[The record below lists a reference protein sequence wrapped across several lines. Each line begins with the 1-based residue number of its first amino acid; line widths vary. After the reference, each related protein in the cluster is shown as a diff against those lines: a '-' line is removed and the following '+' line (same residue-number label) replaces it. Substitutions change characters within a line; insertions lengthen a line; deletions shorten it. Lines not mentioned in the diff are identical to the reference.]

1 VCENHPHKSWE
12 GTRACNCGDASA
24 QWCNQSEPSPGLRA
38 PWWPSADDPDGSRQ
52 LRPRTAFLK
61 KAPAIGDG
69 CQSREETLR
78 NVSRF
83 AGALCVA
90 IHTCVRK
97 LREPPG
103 TKVRRGP
110 ESAPFTVSAWRA
122 SWVERA
128 RRPFW
133 LYRQMPGDRAR
144 RSVLFEVS
152 SVRRG
157 SWQAYRASADLLPG
171 DRRLLSEAPA
181 SQPARPSVMSRP
193 WKSRTRQAIGST
205 AAALPLRTPISFAHS
220 THTQYPW
227 IVVPRVLRTN
237 YDRQPGLIRFLI
249 WAAVPMSP
257 RKPPGSWRPRRT
269 LNPAALGCTIAG
281 ASGPISALGRC
292 PLCSFKI
299 PMIFS
304 SETRVAP

>member
-1 VCENHPHKSWE
+1 LR
-12 GTRACNCGDASA
+12 GTSSEACRSNAGHHDRTILDPYVMRRWRVTRRYRWINPVAQSSRVPADRRQRRAG
-24 QWCNQSEPSPGLRA
+24 QPRA
-38 PWWPSADDPDGSRQ
+38 AAA
-52 LRPRTAFLK
+52 AFLK

-90 IHTCVRK
+90 IHTCIRK

-110 ESAPFTVSAWRA
+110 EPAPFTVSAWRA

-128 RRPFW
+128 RRPVWF
-133 LYRQMPGDRAR
+133 YRQMPGDRAR
-144 RSVLFEVS
+144 RSVLFEAS

-193 WKSRTRQAIGST
+193 WKSRTRQAIGWT
-205 AAALPLRTPISFAHS
+205 AAALPRRTPISFAHS

-227 IVVPRVLRTN
+227 IVVPRVLRAN
-237 YDRQPGLIRFLI
+237 YDRQPGRIRFLI
-249 WAAVPMSP
+249 CAATPMMPSKG
-257 RKPPGSWRPRRT
+257 RLEPGDR
-269 LNPAALGCTIAG
+269 AVI
-281 ASGPISALGRC
+281 
-292 PLCSFKI
+292 
-299 PMIFS
+299 
-304 SETRVAP
+304 